1 MCARARAR
9 GGRRILYDYVI
20 LEVLSMQFGYELF
33 FVDKLSEVNSLRSHV
48 VAMTKSGLDR
58 RLPFHA
64 PHCLPDR
71 GRDCTFSKVILVPFP
86 HNERIS

>member
-1 MCARARAR
+1 MCVC
-9 GGRRILYDYVI
+9 GGRRILYDYAI
-20 LEVLSMQFGYELF
+20 LEVLCMQFGYELF

-64 PHCLPDR
+64 PHCLPDQ

-86 HNERIS
+86 HDGRIS